1 MIMNSVQDKS
11 ERRSEKQDRAIRHQE
26 LHDRL
31 VDAAESAIAAGGL
44 ASLRA
49 RGLAEAVG
57 AIYGVFADLDMLV
70 LAVNARTLDAI
81 DAVMQASGQEHP
93 GAAGPADQ
101 MVRLALAYLDYAAAN
116 RPRWGALFQHRM
128 AGGHPVPDWYA
139 DRQRAVFTH
148 VEAPLA
154 ALWPGLP
161 AVEGVLLART
171 VFAAVHGMVELGLDE
186 KVAAVTAAALREQVR
201 IVVAAM
207 AAGLSAPGVSGTR

>member
-1 MIMNSVQDKS
+1 M
-11 ERRSEKQDRAIRHQE
+11 AIRHQE

-57 AIYGVFADLDMLV
+57 CSVGAIYGVFADLDMLV

-81 DAVMQASGQEHP
+81 DAVMQASGQERP

-207 AAGLSAPGVSGTR
+207 AAGLSAPGASEAR